1 MPTCTNCANKWT
13 WKQKIK
19 TLFKLKC
26 PYCGKKQFE
35 SASSR
40 RKNGIF
46 GVIILIILLLVVVWF
61 NISVGVALILAM
73 ITAAII
79 FGLYLFTFKFSK
91 LTDLYFIY
99 LLYFFL

>member
-13 WKQKIK
+13 WKQTIK

-26 PYCGKKQFE
+26 PYCGKKQYE

-46 GVIILIILLLVVVWF
+46 GVILPIILLPVVVWF
-61 NISVGVALILAM
+61 NISVGVAFILAM

-79 FGLYLFTFKFSK
+79 LGLYPFTLELSNEEEP
-91 LTDLYFIY
+91 YF
-99 LLYFFL
+99 